1 MKIIA
6 DTSVWIEFFKYNRS
20 IFPILRDRL
29 ENQEITAVECIFGE
43 LLQGVK
49 NNNEQKVILS
59 YWESL
64 PKLDETGI
72 WVKAGTF
79 SSENKLLDKGV
90 GLIDCVIIVL
100 AKENN
105 LKIWTL
111 DKKLSDVLDKS
122 FRYKSDFFTAG

>member
-6 DTSVWIEFFKYNRS
+6 DTSVWIEFLKNNESVFS
-20 IFPILRDRL
+20 ILKDRL
-29 ENQEITAVECIFGE
+29 ENQEIAAVECVFGE

-49 NNNEQKVILS
+49 NNKEQKIILS
-59 YWESL
+59 YWKSL
-64 PKLDETGI
+64 PKLNETGI
-72 WVKAGTF
+72 WIKAGAF
-79 SSENKLLDKGV
+79 SSENKMSDKGV

-111 DKKLSDVLDKS
+111 DKKLSNAMKIS
-122 FRYKSDFFTAG
+122 PGYMSNYTSP

>member
-6 DTSVWIEFFKYNRS
+6 DTSVWIEFFKNIGG
-20 IFPILRDRL
+20 IFPILRGRL
-29 ENQEITAVECIFGE
+29 ENQEITAVECVFGE

-49 NNNEQKVILS
+49 NNKEQKIILS

-72 WVKAGTF
+72 WIKAGTF
-79 SSENKLLDKGV
+79 SSENKMSDKGV

-111 DKKLSDVLDKS
+111 DKKLSDAMDNSL
-122 FRYKSDFFTAG
+122 RYKSDFFTAG